1 MWASLLVGKAPY
13 LSDSDGRLMA
23 ARSSHLIRPSC
34 HVTRTQIAMSYTL
47 PALTCPTLLH
57 GLVRYGVQAP
67 RLRGSLSPNWGGLVG
82 PGGLDGG
89 TWAPIDEPRDASS
102 LLCNILQPK
111 PSSSI

>member
-47 PALTCPTLLH
+47 PALTCPTLLCTVWCVMVCKH
-57 GLVRYGVQAP
+57 QDCGAPSRQIGGDLLGWGDLMGGLGP
-67 RLRGSLSPNWGGLVG
+67 RLTSPET
-82 PGGLDGG
+82 PPAF
-89 TWAPIDEPRDASS
+89 TAI
-102 LLCNILQPK
+102 PK
-111 PSSSI
+111 PSSSM